1 MEANTKNCPFCGEE
15 IKAAAI
21 KCRYCG
27 EFLKDKETHEPSKTF
42 EKVIKTPISAPV
54 ASTPVNEAEKL
65 PEPIGI
71 SEEVDKETDLSTA
84 YIGEKNI
91 ASSALKLAKTGKILA
106 ELGICTQLL
115 AAIALMTAL
124 DETAIA
130 FTIPATILSI
140 AGTITLSITG
150 VVMGLRAF
158 KKRDET
164 EKSQW
169 DYDSANYNAVAA
181 IAAGTAVWRII
192 APICLLAI
200 IVIGITYFPK
210 RMQPWQYNRIPQNKK
225 DVIFKISCQNI
236 MYSIVVNFPP
246 ALILFAV
253 ATLAKFLFKRKKEIK
268 TCLKT
273 LPLAI
278 MSLLIF
284 TGCQTYIGYDAVK
297 YQEDIP
303 GTKKDLKETA
313 LDYRVDIMVFQPD
326 KKVINLIGKYE
337 VERTK
342 VVADF
347 ENREYIYL
355 EDCNED
361 RIAHTVLAPLKCV
374 FDCFLVFSPWKQK
387 LASNPPGFFTQL
399 TYVPPF
405 SWFAIFQTPPYY
417 LEDYRSL
424 KEGINIEERKNEHG
438 RKYKAEGTTKHIN
451 RKKIE
456 ISRKQVSYKQIEERF
471 ITDPKQIAEARNFLQ
486 KKADSG
492 NTEAQINLAKLYF
505 YGIGGKQNP
514 ELAIALLK
522 KVEGKENCDEKELIK
537 KYFTVKLS
545 NHEKEKPQQQ
555 TVIQSA
561 EKKTVK
567 NTDKTIITLQKKADA
582 GDPQAMVTLALFYFR
597 GSLVEPNP
605 ELAISLLKEPE
616 RKGHKPATYWL
627 KKYSSEIQAWEQKK
641 ISSSSQST
649 NAEKLNFSENVSPAV
664 KQQEYD
670 YYCEQLQFDPFDEEN
685 FYNKKILQ
693 ISGRTMEGQCSYSDK
708 FYAPVEA
715 QVTLLLNI
723 RKPMDVITSRA
734 SEFPSASDL
743 RHEIDWLLRSSADNS
758 FRKKAFF
765 IFSAYKIL
773 LEKTNLGIT
782 SDLPGGVGIIVD
794 KKEGLFIVHR
804 VADGYSA
811 ENAGIKKNDQI
822 LVINGETI
830 SSAQTIDDIVRKLR
844 GTPNTEVVI
853 SIRQHSDGKIRNVA
867 LKRNPIVVLWSEK
880 RFPIIEQ
887 RKIFSGKSE
896 DNCRKFADLW
906 LQYIKSEIITE
917 QDLNFLW
924 QYASFN
930 EENNKVLL
938 GLCERFNKYDWG
950 WERQRDLLKEV
961 AKTDNIASA
970 EKLVRNIN
978 TSITNLDPVL
988 NIALQYDSNKVAELL
1003 LLIGGRFSFNYENA
1017 LLTTASHREGKCLPL
1032 ILRLKNFSLEELSY
1046 ALDKAI
1052 KCNSTKNVRLILK
1065 YMDPLLKPEMSIGM
1079 NCAVPIHENNQGI
1092 LAELKKRKIE
1102 IYIGSLEDLIKL
1114 NSPKVIEHM
1123 KIVLADKKTWDLASP
1138 AMDNAMLASA
1148 ETGNVEVLK
1157 LLIAHGGEIN
1167 CANDKDETPLI
1178 IARNKGHME
1187 YVRYIASKGGTDS
1200 LLNIR
1205 KAKEQIKV
1213 KRENYK
1219 AQKIKNEIMLQRLNR
1234 DAEIKELRQ
1243 KFYNRKPDMAS
1254 REAMYF
1260 LTNKKIKI
1268 LWFTSENNYVRQMAA
1283 VDLHLQSTPQKNRYY
1298 GTVDTI
1304 LATEDLYPAPQTLYK
1319 KFEMGYER
1327 NNFSKFGSEERLGM
1341 LMLVNTV
1348 CSAWA
1353 EPYELEKI
1361 QAELK
1366 KFGPAQGMIS
1376 FGVSLLAQD
1385 VVKSIMAAH
1394 SAKKRFRIMVKI
1406 EKGADGLEYITV
1418 ESLDP
1423 YVTISDGD
1431 I

>member
-1 MEANTKNCPFCGEE
+1 M
-15 IKAAAI
+15 
-21 KCRYCG
+21 
-27 EFLKDKETHEPSKTF
+27 
-42 EKVIKTPISAPV
+42 
-54 ASTPVNEAEKL
+54 
-65 PEPIGI
+65 
-71 SEEVDKETDLSTA
+71 
-84 YIGEKNI
+84 
-91 ASSALKLAKTGKILA
+91 
-106 ELGICTQLL
+106 
-115 AAIALMTAL
+115 
-124 DETAIA
+124 
-130 FTIPATILSI
+130 
-140 AGTITLSITG
+140 
-150 VVMGLRAF
+150 
-158 KKRDET
+158 
-164 EKSQW
+164 
-169 DYDSANYNAVAA
+169 
-181 IAAGTAVWRII
+181 
-192 APICLLAI
+192 
-200 IVIGITYFPK
+200 
-210 RMQPWQYNRIPQNKK
+210 
-225 DVIFKISCQNI
+225 
-236 MYSIVVNFPP
+236 
-246 ALILFAV
+246 
-253 ATLAKFLFKRKKEIK
+253 
-268 TCLKT
+268 
-273 LPLAI
+273 
-278 MSLLIF
+278 
-284 TGCQTYIGYDAVK
+284 GYDAIK
-297 YQEDIP
+297 SQEDIP
-303 GTKKDLKETA
+303 GTKRDLKETA
-313 LDYRVDIMVFQPD
+313 LDYRVDIIDISSD
-326 KKVINLIGKYE
+326 KKKVNLIGKYE

-342 VVADF
+342 TVADF
-347 ENREYIYL
+347 ENREHV
-355 EDCNED
+355 E
-361 RIAHTVLAPLKCV
+361 LKQSLNTAAAMFLFTPIKCIV
-374 FDCFLVFSPWKQK
+374 DCFAVYTPWG

-399 TYVPPF
+399 TYIPPF
-405 SWFAIFQTPPYY
+405 SWFAIFQSPPYY
-417 LEDYRSL
+417 FKDYHDL
-424 KEGINIEERKNEHG
+424 KEGVNTYERTN
-438 RKYKAEGTTKHIN
+438 KYGQ
-451 RKKIE
+451 KKTVQSAIKYVSHE
-456 ISRKQVSYKQIEERF
+456 KVEVSRKQVFYKQIEERF
-471 ITDPKQIAEARNFLQ
+471 ITDAKQIAEARKFLQ
-486 KKADSG
+486 EKADSG

-505 YGIGGKQNP
+505 YGIGGKANP
-514 ELAIALLK
+514 ELAISLLK
-522 KVEGKENCDEKELIK
+522 KVESNGNCDTKELIK
-537 KYFTVKLS
+537 KYFTIPISDL
-545 NHEKEKPQQQ
+545 EKAKTQQQ
-555 TVIQSA
+555 KTTIQSND
-561 EKKTVK
+561 KKTVK
-567 NTDKTIITLQKKADA
+567 NTNKAIIRLQKKADA
-582 GDPQAMVTLALFYFR
+582 GDTNAMVTLALFYFR
-597 GSLVEPNP
+597 GRIVEHNP
-605 ELAISLLKEPE
+605 ELAISLLKEAE
-616 RKGHKPATYWL
+616 RKGHKSATYWL

-670 YYCEQLQFDPFDEEN
+670 YYCEQLQFDPFDKEN

-715 QVTLLLNI
+715 KVTLLLNI

-734 SEFPSASDL
+734 SDFPSASDL
-743 RHEIDWLLRSSADNS
+743 RHELDWLLRNSTADNS

-782 SDLPGGVGIIVD
+782 SNLPGGVGIIVD

-822 LVINGETI
+822 LAINGETI

-887 RKIFSGKSE
+887 QKIFSE
-896 DNCRKFADLW
+896 DSKINCRKFADLW
-906 LQYIKSEIITE
+906 LKHIKPEVTTE
-917 QDLNFLW
+917 KDLSFLW
-924 QYASFN
+924 NYASFN
-930 EENNKVLL
+930 EENNRILL
-938 GLCERFNKYDWG
+938 SLCEKFNKYDWG
-950 WERQRDLLKEV
+950 WGRRKDLLKEV
-961 AKTDNIASA
+961 AKTDNISIA
-970 EKLVRNIN
+970 EKLIKSG
-978 TSITNLDPVL
+978 TDNLEVGNAL
-988 NIALQYDSNKVAELL
+988 QIALTNDSCKVAELL
-1003 LLIGGRFSFNYENA
+1003 LLTYVPYNFNYASA
-1017 LLTTASHREGKCLPL
+1017 LKITAANKDSKCLPM
-1032 ILRLKNFSLEELSY
+1032 ILSRKKFSLEELAY

-1065 YMDPLLKPEMSIGM
+1065 YMDPLLKPGMSIGM
-1079 NCAVPIHENNQGI
+1079 NCAVPISKNNKEI
-1092 LAELKKRKIE
+1092 LSELKKRKIK
-1102 IYIGSLEDLIKL
+1102 IDIGSLEDLIKL
-1114 NSPKVIEHM
+1114 NSSKVIEHM
-1123 KIVLADKKTWDLASP
+1123 KNVLADKKTWDLASP

-1157 LLIAHGGEIN
+1157 LLIANGGEIN
-1167 CANDKDETPLI
+1167 CANAKDETPLI

-1200 LLNIR
+1200 LLKIR

-1254 REAMYF
+1254 REAMHF

-1283 VDLHLQSTPQKNRYY
+1283 VDLRLQSTPQKNRYY

-1304 LATEDLYPAPQTLYK
+1304 LATEDLYPAPQALYK
-1319 KFEMGYER
+1319 KFEIGYAR

-1341 LMLVNTV
+1341 LMLVNKV
-1348 CSAWA
+1348 CSTWA

-1418 ESLDP
+1418 ESLAP
-1423 YVTISDGD
+1423 YVSITDSNLY
-1431 I
+1431 